1 MEKERVN
8 EALDKVYRELSY
20 RMTVPGFR
28 KGKAPRGI
36 LRSFAGE
43 DFILETMTQ
52 DLIPQVVQEVLT
64 QESIRVIGEPDLEI
78 VHAEEDEPLVLRLQV
93 IEEPEVKLADPGEL
107 EVRKYRLEIRESDV
121 EKKWRN

>member
-1 MEKERVN
+1 M
-8 EALDKVYRELSY
+8 
-20 RMTVPGFR
+20 
-28 KGKAPRGI
+28 
-36 LRSFAGE
+36 RSFAE
-43 DFILETMTQ
+43 RRLILETMTQ

-93 IEEPEVKLADPGEL
+93 IREPEVKLADPGEL

-121 EKKWRN
+121 EKEVEKLIDSP